1 MLLRKDG
8 SGLYGHEKQP
18 GMGQDWVFRV
28 VVPSCVLFHLTD
40 HLIDNFR
47 LYCITFLLG
56 QLPIINRF
64 QFTFTFH
71 LHCFM
76 PSTRQKRK
84 WSIQVN
90 FKQQIDPRLG
100 IYNQSP
106 VVFAFFGT
114 RKRVQPGHLK
124 LDSCLHFLKQELG
137 GPQVRYLQPAS
148 CLLSKM
154 EVSTKA
160 E

>member
-1 MLLRKDG
+1 MRLILCLLLCLLLFSNILRAERHRGILSSKGFKESKGMLLRKDG

-64 QFTFTFH
+64 QFTFTFR

-100 IYNQSP
+100 IYN
-106 VVFAFFGT
+106 
-114 RKRVQPGHLK
+114 
-124 LDSCLHFLKQELG
+124 
-137 GPQVRYLQPAS
+137 
-148 CLLSKM
+148 
-154 EVSTKA
+154 
-160 E
+160 

>member
-1 MLLRKDG
+1 MGMRSSLEWGKI
-8 SGLYGHEKQP
+8 GL
-18 GMGQDWVFRV
+18 FRV

-90 FKQQIDPRLG
+90 FKQQIDTRLG

-106 VVFAFFGT
+106 VVFAFLGA
-114 RKRVQPGHLK
+114 RKRQSLAWTLK
-124 LDSCLHFLKQELG
+124 TRLLFAFPKTG
-137 GPQVRYLQPAS
+137 VRWAQGQIFTTSLLFALQNGS
-148 CLLSKM
+148 IN
-154 EVSTKA
+154 
-160 E
+160 